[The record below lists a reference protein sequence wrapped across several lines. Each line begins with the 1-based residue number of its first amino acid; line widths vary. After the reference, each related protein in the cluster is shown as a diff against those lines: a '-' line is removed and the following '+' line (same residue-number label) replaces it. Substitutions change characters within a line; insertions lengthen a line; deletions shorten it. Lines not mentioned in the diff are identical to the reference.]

1 MGRNIMETNML
12 DKLLTF
18 KEVGEITGLHPSS
31 LRRKANN
38 PDDPFPRFYT
48 YSTRYSRFKESE
60 IEAWIN
66 NLKPNRDPK

>member
-1 MGRNIMETNML
+1 ML

-18 KEVGEITGLHPSS
+18 KEVAEITGLHPSS

-38 PDDPFPRFYT
+38 PNDPFPSFYT

-60 IEAWIN
+60 IKAWIDS
-66 NLKPNRDPK
+66 LKPSHVP